1 VDRYYQLNKLANN
14 SMDIINVNQRYIDP
28 FSFDVNDKI
37 IDALVVRSNMG
48 TGKTVRLIEYVI
60 NLLQKNMDSRIV
72 VLSTRKSYT
81 DEILQKLND
90 GINKYNKKLY
100 DINPESALIDVQF
113 ESYQDIQGQIT

>member
-1 VDRYYQLNKLANN
+1 
-14 SMDIINVNQRYIDP
+14 MDIINVNQRYIDP